1 MRYVEEIAIVQNF
14 FQEVKT
20 NIGNINISGRT
31 GGRENMECARC
42 DYYKAHNCKHQCM
55 QLPEGK
61 TCADCA
67 HIERCMMMF
76 HGNPKNTM
84 CGWEPI
90 KFKEIPCSWNDRQ
103 KKGCEEWC
111 GLPFC

>member
-1 MRYVEEIAIVQNF
+1 MFFCEICGSGDCCERTDIHGGLILCDVCYQISKQDQDDKDAVEEIF
-14 FQEVKT
+14 K
-20 NIGNINISGRT
+20 
-31 GGRENMECARC
+31 
-42 DYYKAHNCKHQCM
+42 DK

>member
-1 MRYVEEIAIVQNF
+1 
-14 FQEVKT
+14 
-20 NIGNINISGRT
+20 
-31 GGRENMECARC
+31 MECVNC
-42 DYYKAHNCKHQCM
+42 DYYKAHNCMHQCM

-67 HIERCMMMF
+67 HIEQCIMMF
-76 HGNPKNTM
+76 HGKPESTM
-84 CGWEPI
+84 CGWEPVR
-90 KFKEIPCSWNDRQ
+90 FKEIPCSWNDRQ